1 MALTSDNKVYWIIK
15 MPLVFFREIKE
26 CRLECPMQN
35 TIEKSPRLT
44 FLQVYYCIHSHVMC
58 LSVWLCVC
66 LLTTCIS
73 DACKGQEKKKTSKTQ
88 ISKSWNNRLLW
99 HVMGLGPETGFSAKA
114 TIAFQWATVS
124 SAPLLTFLKMIG
136 TKHKSVEMSV
146 SVKDLLVFKRN
157 SEWLSE
163 NLENMQE
170 S

>member
-58 LSVWLCVC
+58 LSMWLCVC

-73 DACKGQEKKKTSKTQ
+73 DACKGQEKKKRVRLRFPKVE
-88 ISKSWNNRLLW
+88 IIDCCDLSWVWDLRLASLQKQQ
-99 HVMGLGPETGFSAKA
+99 LLFSE
-114 TIAFQWATVS
+114 QQ
-124 SAPLLTFLKMIG
+124 FLQP
-136 TKHKSVEMSV
+136 HCSH
-146 SVKDLLVFKRN
+146 F
-157 SEWLSE
+157 
-163 NLENMQE
+163 
-170 S
+170 